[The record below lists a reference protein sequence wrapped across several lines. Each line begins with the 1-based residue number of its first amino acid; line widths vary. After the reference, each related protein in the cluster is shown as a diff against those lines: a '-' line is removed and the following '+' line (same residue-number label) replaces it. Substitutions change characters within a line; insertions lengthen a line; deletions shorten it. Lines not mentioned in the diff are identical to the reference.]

1 MDGQIK
7 QVCICVG
14 GLPGG
19 TGGKEPT
26 CQCRR
31 TKSRQF
37 DPWVKKIPW
46 RRKCQPTPVF
56 LPGKSHGQR
65 SLAGYSP
72 WGCKESDSTEHTC
85 PPTHIHSL
93 LVILVSY
100 SYLTKYHKLSALN
113 LLSHIFFSLWVQK
126 SKFWQDCTSSENCR
140 GIFSH
145 FSLASGDL
153 LVILDIS
160 WLAVA

>member
-1 MDGQIK
+1 MYSSGF
-7 QVCICVG
+7 
-14 GLPGG
+14 PGG
-19 TGGKEPT
+19 SDGKESA
-26 CQCRR
+26 CQHRR
-31 TKSRQF
+31 HKRHGFDSRV
-37 DPWVKKIPW
+37 WKIHW
-46 RRKCQPTPVF
+46 GRKWQPAPVF
-56 LPGKSHGQR
+56 LPGKFHGQR

-85 PPTHIHSL
+85 PHTHIHSL